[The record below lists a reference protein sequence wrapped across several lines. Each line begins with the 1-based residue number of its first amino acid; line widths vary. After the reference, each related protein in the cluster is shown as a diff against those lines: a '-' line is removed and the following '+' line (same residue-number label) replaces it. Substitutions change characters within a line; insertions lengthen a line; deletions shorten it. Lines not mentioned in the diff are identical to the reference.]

1 MDESKEGDIRMSFV
15 RGEQIDA
22 NELRPEILESW
33 KRSIKTVDPF
43 VTRNTNILSQEELK
57 KLRQKYMELIEVTV
71 PVMQNLLDL
80 INNGMFAIFLSVV
93 EGENV
98 YVFGGNGRR
107 EGLAPKWVY

>member
-1 MDESKEGDIRMSFV
+1 MDGSKERDLCMRFV

-57 KLRQKYMELIEVTV
+57 KLRQKYLELIEVTV

-80 INNGMFAIFLSVV
+80 INNGHFAIFLSVV

-98 YVFGGNGRR
+98 LYLGGNGRR
-107 EGLAPKWVY
+107 GGLAPKCVY